1 MCAAAPWPGWW
12 LACQNGAFL
21 MSLMSYLATLFHGDL
36 GREVDW
42 EGKNNLHN
50 TPHSLNCIPHLSPPH
65 TRMYTFFN
73 LCIFPHCILIE
84 VFYVR
89 ISWLVWLDC
98 YLDDERGKLFEN
110 DKMETDDVNWKMA
123 KYMFY
128 GERKPRPFGELPIR
142 SSAVTVNF

>member
-1 MCAAAPWPGWW
+1 
-12 LACQNGAFL
+12 
-21 MSLMSYLATLFHGDL
+21 MSLMSYLATLFNGDL
-36 GREVDW
+36 GRDVDW
-42 EGKNNLHN
+42 EGKNNSHN